1 MVWWVDESLAQQ
13 FNTRICYSPC
23 VKVGRKNT
31 ENLPIK
37 TFLASAHS
45 DRSKINLSCA
55 AWGNNRLSGTK
66 NDILCEELTQAKVD
80 THEDERKEINGTN
93 EAQEY
98 LVFSQDLVDGGEP
111 RGDDGQG
118 PGQGGQ

>member
-1 MVWWVDESLAQQ
+1 M
-13 FNTRICYSPC
+13 
-23 VKVGRKNT
+23 
-31 ENLPIK
+31 
-37 TFLASAHS
+37 ASAHS

-80 THEDERKEINGTN
+80 THEDEREEINGTN